1 MEYIGHYTWHRIY
14 EKLNTYVT
22 EYYDKKNKNPISIVA
37 PKYIVSSSME
47 TGEGEHKIFEY
58 IRKYP
63 ECHNSPD
70 TTTLIYGLD
79 ADLIML
85 TLNHLHIT
93 NNKNMYL
100 LETLRSLSNL
110 STRHLMRIVI
120 IYWIY
125 LS

>member
-1 MEYIGHYTWHRIY
+1 MKNLNASVSDYY
-14 EKLNTYVT
+14 EN
-22 EYYDKKNKNPISIVA
+22 KNKNKNNAASSVSG

-47 TGEGEHKIFEY
+47 SGEGEHKIFEY

-63 ECHNSPD
+63 ELHNSPD

-100 LETLRSLSNL
+100 FRDTPEFIKSIDSTLDANRD
-110 STRHLMRIVI
+110 
-120 IYWIY
+120 Y
-125 LS
+125 